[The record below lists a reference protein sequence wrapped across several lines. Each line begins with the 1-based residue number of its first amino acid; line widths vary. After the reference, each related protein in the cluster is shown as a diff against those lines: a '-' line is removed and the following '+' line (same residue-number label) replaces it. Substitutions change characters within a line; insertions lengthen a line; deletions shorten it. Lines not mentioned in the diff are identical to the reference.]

1 VLSSW
6 CDKATMRR
14 LGLGRELGPA
24 SFLLKWDLQQG
35 FSQIH
40 GGHVESVLLSQQSA
54 SAGVMLSEMLFHS
67 SDSHELSCVPVQLQ
81 NWITSDFST

>member
-1 VLSSW
+1 
-6 CDKATMRR
+6 M
-14 LGLGRELGPA
+14 
-24 SFLLKWDLQQG
+24 
-35 FSQIH
+35 
-40 GGHVESVLLSQQSA
+40 ESVLLSQQSA